1 MSGVIFLSLN
11 LSNKVFNKLIEISL
25 NFIYNLV
32 ESSSQYFKV
41 LYTTIILKLFNK
53 LFKFNVK
60 LFI

>member
-1 MSGVIFLSLN
+1 MSGVIFLSQS

-25 NFIYNLV
+25 NLIYNLV
-32 ESSSQYFKV
+32 ASSSQYFKV